1 MNKTKLKGISLR
13 FRIFIFMILMV
24 VISSILVAIVTL
36 IEYNNQSEYYHNER
50 LERKENQLIL
60 SLNYVIQNSKFDNN
74 NIIKN
79 ISDSKIDE
87 ISNIQNIEF
96 KLYDL
101 DGNLIKNSDLESN
114 IDLLELKIPN
124 TIIDKFKSKSI
135 TRFVENKINNKNYKV
150 AYDILKDQNKNPLRK
165 STMLKIMYCPT
176 RTRNAI

>member
-1 MNKTKLKGISLR
+1 MNNSKLKGISLR

-24 VISSILVAIVTL
+24 VISSIFVAIVTL

-60 SLNYVIQNSKFDNN
+60 SLNYVIQNSIFTND

-101 DGNLIKNSDLESN
+101 NGNLIKNSDLGSN

-124 TIIDKFKSKSI
+124 IIIRGNLK
-135 TRFVENKINNKNYKV
+135 NNQMK
-150 AYDILKDQNKNPLRK
+150 
-165 STMLKIMYCPT
+165 
-176 RTRNAI
+176 